1 VYWFT
6 DVAGGVLLGLAITGL
21 VRASFSRYD
30 RVPLSVDSLTWL
42 AFLLWLTFT
51 TAYLH
56 QQWPDARAAYSL
68 TPAGKVIPLPES

>member
-1 VYWFT
+1 MPVAVSRLYLGVHWFT

-56 QQWPDARAAYSL
+56 QQWPDAGRL
-68 TPAGKVIPLPES
+68 IR